1 MSMHQPASQPSPNPG
16 YGAAPAPAYGSAG
29 SAPAPQKKSK
39 GPKVLMILGG
49 IILLL
54 SIIIGTVLTVMG
66 VGSAAGSVN
75 DIEEL
80 PGGSGTVTAEA
91 GDMLQL
97 YAPAGSTGVTCDVV
111 TPDGSAPGP
120 GTNQSSTTTFDG
132 VEWVSFASFEATTA
146 GEYQISCDSPQVAVG
161 PPVSLGGIFGAI
173 GGILLGIFGGILGFL
188 LLLAGLIWWLVA
200 RKKA

>member
-1 MSMHQPASQPSPNPG
+1 MSTSQPAPQPHSD
-16 YGAAPAPAYGSAG
+16 PAPGFAPEFG
-29 SAPAPQKKSK
+29 SAPAPRKKSK
-39 GPKVLMILGG
+39 GPAILMVLGG

-54 SIIIGTVLTVMG
+54 SLIIGTILTVVG
-66 VGSAAGSVN
+66 VGNTADGLSE
-75 DIEEL
+75 IEQL
-80 PGGSGTVTAEA
+80 PGGSGSITAEE
-91 GDMLQL
+91 GDVLQL
-97 YAPAGSTGVTCDVV
+97 YAPEGTTATCTIM
-111 TPDGSAPGP
+111 TPDGAEPGP

-200 RKKA
+200 RKKD